1 MSAVRLLRGEDE
13 SLLSSALGDT
23 IREMIGDADRV
34 LAVDELDSDD
44 YPASAIVDAAQTPPF
59 LTERRVVV
67 ARRIGRFGVE
77 DLAPLVAWLADP
89 LPTTDLVL
97 TAGGGR
103 VPKALLDAVK
113 DAGGLV
119 VDTDAPAG
127 RKERGLWLAEQF
139 ARAAVRL
146 DAGAK
151 AAISEHLGE
160 DLGRLEAVLQTLEST
175 FGSSTTLHAGDVEP
189 FIGEAGSV
197 PPWDLTDAID
207 RGDTAGALAMLRRM
221 VRAGERHPLQ
231 VMAIL
236 HTHYG
241 RLLRLDG
248 SGAHDEKT
256 AAELLAVKSG
266 FQARKALDQS
276 RRLGHDGIARAI
288 ALLAGADLDLRGAK
302 EWPDE
307 LVMEVLVARLARL
320 IPVRA
325 SARR

>member
-1 MSAVRLLRGEDE
+1 MTTVRLLRGEDE

-23 IREMIGDADRV
+23 IHELLGDSDRA
-34 LAVDELDSDD
+34 LAVDELDGDD

-67 ARRIGRFGVE
+67 ARRVGRFGVDE
-77 DLAPLVAWLADP
+77 VTSLVAWLADP

-103 VPKALLDAVK
+103 LPKALLDAVK
-113 DAGGLV
+113 NAGGV
-119 VDTDAPAG
+119 VIDTDAPSG
-127 RKERGLWLAEQF
+127 RKERGLWLDEHF
-139 ARAAVRL
+139 ARAAVKL

-151 AAISEHLGE
+151 AAISERLGE
-160 DLGRLEAVLQTLEST
+160 DLGRLEAVLHTLEST
-175 FGSSTTLHAGDVEP
+175 FGSSTTLRTGDVEP
-189 FIGEAGSV
+189 FIGEAGAV
-197 PPWDLTDAID
+197 PPWDLTDAVD
-207 RGDTAGALAMLRRM
+207 RGDTAAALAMLRRM

-236 HTHYG
+236 HTHYS

-256 AAELLAVKSG
+256 AAELLGVKSG

-276 RRLGHDGIARAI
+276 KRLGHDGIARAI
-288 ALLAGADLDLRGAK
+288 GLLAGADLDLRGAK

-320 IPVRA
+320 T
-325 SARR
+325 RRR